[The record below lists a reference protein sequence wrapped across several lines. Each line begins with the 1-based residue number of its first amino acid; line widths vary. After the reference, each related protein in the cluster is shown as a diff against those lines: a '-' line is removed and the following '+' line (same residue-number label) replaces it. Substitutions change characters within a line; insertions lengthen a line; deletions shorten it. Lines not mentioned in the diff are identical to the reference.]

1 QLFKGEQTSELQL
14 MAQGAIDFAWASTI
28 NWSPV
33 VPELNL
39 FSLPFFL
46 RDYERLDKLLES
58 DVADYLFK
66 KVAEKGVTPLPWAED
81 GFRQVTNSKHPIAT
95 PEDLE
100 DLKSRVVGSPIFLD
114 IYRQLGADPV
124 SMNWGD
130 AVTAFNQGVVDGQEN
145 PPGVLVPVTIW
156 EYEKY
161 ATFWNYLADPLI
173 VGVSTRLWAPCPPG
187 LPEA

>member
-1 QLFKGEQTSELQL
+1 MKKRDIFRVGCVAAVVAVLSFASMAAQDAYFTPKKEYKLSLVAGPTFPWGEGAEMSADLVRQKTDGKINIKVYYGGQLFKGEQTSELQL

-66 KVAEKGVTPLPWAED
+66 KVAEKGVTPLAWAED
-81 GFRQVTNSKHPIAT
+81 GFRQVTNSKHPIA
-95 PEDLE
+95 
-100 DLKSRVVGSPIFLD
+100 
-114 IYRQLGADPV
+114 
-124 SMNWGD
+124 
-130 AVTAFNQGVVDGQEN
+130 
-145 PPGVLVPVTIW
+145 
-156 EYEKY
+156 
-161 ATFWNYLADPLI
+161 
-173 VGVSTRLWAPCPPG
+173 
-187 LPEA
+187 